1 MAQFLTRTA
10 GERKL
15 SGGRA
20 FLSFVLAGA
29 TALAACGGRAASPAG
44 SVATQVAAPTPSGTS
59 SRFPPVPTNGTPAA
73 TGVILPTYF
82 VTILEASYGALT
94 VLTTPASVCTMTV
107 VMPDGSAR
115 TDAELRT
122 PRTTDSGGRTTFTY
136 PATPAP
142 AGVGIQTV
150 ICEFGGQK
158 EQAQAKF
165 EVK

>member
-1 MAQFLTRTA
+1 MRTFLTRTA

-15 SGGRA
+15 PGGRA
-20 FLSFVLAGA
+20 FLVLAIAAA
-29 TALAACGGRAASPAG
+29 TALAACGGQSSPAG
-44 SVATQVAAPTPSGTS
+44 EPATQAASTPTASSS
-59 SRFPPVPTNGTPAA
+59 SRFLPVPTNGGPAA

-82 VTILEASYGALT
+82 VTVLESSYGGLI
-94 VLTTPASVCTMTV
+94 VLTTPASTCTLKV
-107 VMPDGSAR
+107 AMPDGTVR
-115 TDAELRT
+115 TDPELKA
-122 PRTTDSGGRTTFTY
+122 PRTTDSGGRATFTY

-150 ICEFGGQK
+150 TCELAGQR

>member
-1 MAQFLTRTA
+1 MRPFLTRTA

-15 SGGRA
+15 PGGRA
-20 FLSFVLAGA
+20 FLLLSIAGA
-29 TALAACGGRAASPAG
+29 MALASCGGTASPA
-44 SVATQVAAPTPSGTS
+44 SSAPSQADSTPAASSS
-59 SRFPPVPTNGTPAA
+59 SRFPPVPTNGGPAA

-82 VTILEASYGALT
+82 VTVLESSYGALT
-94 VLTTPASVCTMTV
+94 VLTTPASVCTMKV
-107 VMPDGSAR
+107 AMPDGSAR
-115 TDAELRT
+115 TDPELVT
-122 PRTTDSGGRTTFTY
+122 PRTTDSGGRTKFTY